1 MNGQNGEKF
10 RVYYVTKGSQ
20 LGKIYR
26 TVSGCAMMYE
36 STYWTCDGMGGE
48 R

>member
-10 RVYYVTKGSQ
+10 RVYCVTKVSQ

-26 TVSGCAMMYE
+26 TVSSGCAMMYE
-36 STYWTCDGMGGE
+36 STYWTADSEG
-48 R
+48 